1 MDSSYVIEIFLNTW
15 TQFTPL
21 KSINLKEIHTMPA
34 SLLQKPNKKLKG
46 RDHLETLERRLKL
59 WGRGEIKPLLLETE
73 TIKQKVTSNNDSK
86 NIADLLKGLRS

>member
-1 MDSSYVIEIFLNTW
+1 
-15 TQFTPL
+15 
-21 KSINLKEIHTMPA
+21 MPA

-46 RDHLETLERRLKL
+46 SDHLETLERRLKL
-59 WGRGEIKPLLLETE
+59 WGRGEIKSLLLETE